1 MDLKVVQVIV
11 SFCFIPICS
20 GLLMSQGFMYWEN
33 DFDPITLSNITAQN
47 GVSEG
52 EAQVRLFTSGDA
64 EISADNTDTARLTEA
79 GGDSLYTEYKIKFD
93 GNGISKTGG
102 LTVSYTSYGSFLIT
116 PAYVTHIPDDN
127 DVKVTLSVKAS
138 NYTGQLAN
146 AGTYTATQTLT
157 VHWVGP

>member
-1 MDLKVVQVIV
+1 MDLKIVQVIV
-11 SFCFIPICS
+11 SFCFILICS
-20 GLLMSQGFMYWEN
+20 GLLMSQGFMYWESN
-33 DFDPITLSNITAQN
+33 FGPITLANIATQN

-52 EAQVRLFTSGDA
+52 ESQVKLFTSGDA
-64 EISADNTDTARLTEA
+64 EISADNTDAARLT
-79 GGDSLYTEYKIKFD
+79 GPGDDSLYTEYKLKFD
-93 GNGISKTGG
+93 GNGTSKTGG
-102 LTVSYTSYGSFLIT
+102 STVSFTSYDSFLVT

>member
-11 SFCFIPICS
+11 SVCVILICS
-20 GLLMSQGFMYWEN
+20 GLLMSQGFMYWESN
-33 DFDPITLSNITAQN
+33 FGPITLANITTQN

-52 EAQVRLFTSGDA
+52 ESEVTLFTSGDA
-64 EISADNTDTARLTEA
+64 EISADNTDAARLTGP
-79 GGDSLYTEYKIKFD
+79 GGDSLYTEYKLKFD
-93 GNGISKTGG
+93 GNGINKTGG
-102 LTVSYTSYGSFLIT
+102 SIVSYTSYDSFLIT

-146 AGTYTATQTLT
+146 AGIYTAAQTLT